1 MTVLDIRGFVE
12 RVLYLMAD
20 DHFDLDYDL
29 MEEFAVKYG
38 LFDERPAAAED
49 CATDWGQKYD
59 VAVGDPIT
67 AKSDALKTWLAE
79 K

>member
-1 MTVLDIRGFVE
+1 
-12 RVLYLMAD
+12 
-20 DHFDLDYDL
+20 
-29 MEEFAVKYG
+29 MEEFAVQYG
-38 LFDERPAAAED
+38 LFDERPATAED